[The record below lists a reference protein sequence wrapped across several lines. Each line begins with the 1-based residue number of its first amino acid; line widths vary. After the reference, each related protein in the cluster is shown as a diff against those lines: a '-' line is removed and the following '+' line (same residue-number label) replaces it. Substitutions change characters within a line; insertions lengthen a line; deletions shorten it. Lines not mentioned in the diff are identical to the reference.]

1 MDTPLP
7 APPAALHP
15 VERACSAWLEV
26 RFDGNRCIHA
36 RQCVT
41 GAPATFLAD
50 VDGPWIRP
58 ALTPLH
64 DLIAVIRNCPSGALS
79 YRRLDG
85 GTPEQAPPVN
95 LLSVRENGPYAV
107 RARIVLDGE
116 TTAAEAPTGE
126 TTSTAATSPTG
137 TNGLSGST
145 GLIATAIGY
154 RATLCRCGHSRR
166 KPFCDNSHRRIG
178 FEATGE
184 PASGNTAALA
194 VRDGPLEIS
203 PQTDGPLEI
212 RGALE
217 ILSGT
222 GRTVER
228 CTSATL
234 CRCGGSRNKPFCD
247 DSHLRIG
254 FRSTNEASP

>member
-1 MDTPLP
+1 MDTPLK
-7 APPAALHP
+7 P

-36 RQCVT
+36 RHCVT

-58 ALTPLH
+58 AMTPLH
-64 DLIAVIRNCPSGALS
+64 DLIGVIHNCPSGALS

-85 GTPEQAPPVN
+85 GPPEHAPPLN
-95 LLSVRENGPYAV
+95 LLTLRENGPYAL
-107 RARIVLDGE
+107 RANIVLEED
-116 TTAAEAPTGE
+116 APA
-126 TTSTAATSPTG
+126 S
-137 TNGLSGST
+137 
-145 GLIATAIGY
+145 IATPVGF

-184 PASGNTAALA
+184 PASGQTTALA
-194 VRDGPLEIS
+194 VRDGPLRIS

-217 ILSGT
+217 IVSGT

-228 CTSATL
+228 CTSTTL
-234 CRCGGSRNKPFCD
+234 CRCGASRNKPFCD

-254 FRSTNEASP
+254 FRSTNEAST

>member
-7 APPAALHP
+7 AQPAAPALPVTAPETAAPAGPHP

-50 VDGPWIRP
+50 VEGPWIRP
-58 ALTPLH
+58 AMTPLQ

-85 GTPEQAPPVN
+85 GAPEQAPPVN

-107 RARIVLDGE
+107 RARIVLDRDE
-116 TTAAEAPTGE
+116 TTPVAPIG
-126 TTSTAATSPTG
+126 TAV
-137 TNGLSGST
+137 
-145 GLIATAIGY
+145 GY

-184 PASGNTAALA
+184 PISGNTAALT

-203 PQTDGPLEI
+203 PQIDGPLEI

-217 ILSGT
+217 IISGT
-222 GRTVER
+222 GRAVER

-234 CRCGGSRNKPFCD
+234 CRCGASRNKPFCD